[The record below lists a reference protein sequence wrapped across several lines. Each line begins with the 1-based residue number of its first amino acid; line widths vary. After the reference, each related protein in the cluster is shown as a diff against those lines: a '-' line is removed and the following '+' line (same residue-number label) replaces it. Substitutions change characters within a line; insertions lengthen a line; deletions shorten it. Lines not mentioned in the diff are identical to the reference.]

1 MKSKRSKMTA
11 VSFLGNLRRLIL
23 KALLSVFLRVLPL
36 FIKREAKMILFASYN
51 GKSTGDSPGAIFEAL
66 RADPAYADYQL
77 VWALKK
83 PRPVAGAE
91 VVRFNSLAYYK
102 ALTKAKYWVFNAKM
116 APYYYKAED
125 QVYLQTWHGTPLKRL
140 AHDIED
146 TGKRYRAYLTHKQ
159 MVKSYAE
166 DSRHWD
172 WLIASSPFTV
182 DKFAS
187 AFQFPPD
194 KMIQMPYPRTDIL
207 YQPKPEQIE
216 QLKAHYQLPL
226 DKKVILY
233 APTWRDD
240 AYGLDG
246 YHMRLQ
252 LDFAH
257 WKAVLGEQ
265 YVVLFKPHYL
275 ISNHIRIDEELK
287 DFIYPLPATLDIHEA
302 YLMADVL
309 VTDYSSVFFDYAIL
323 KRPIYFYMYDL
334 ELYSQHL
341 RGFYLD
347 VHKDL
352 PSTPIQTE
360 KELLAALLENNFDY
374 ALLADFNQ
382 RFNPWVQGS
391 SSLKIIEKIFK
402 ECKES

>member
-1 MKSKRSKMTA
+1 MTA

-172 WLIASSPFTV
+172 WLIA
-182 DKFAS
+182 
-187 AFQFPPD
+187 
-194 KMIQMPYPRTDIL
+194 
-207 YQPKPEQIE
+207 
-216 QLKAHYQLPL
+216 
-226 DKKVILY
+226 
-233 APTWRDD
+233 
-240 AYGLDG
+240 
-246 YHMRLQ
+246 
-252 LDFAH
+252 
-257 WKAVLGEQ
+257 
-265 YVVLFKPHYL
+265 
-275 ISNHIRIDEELK
+275 
-287 DFIYPLPATLDIHEA
+287 
-302 YLMADVL
+302 
-309 VTDYSSVFFDYAIL
+309 
-323 KRPIYFYMYDL
+323 
-334 ELYSQHL
+334 
-341 RGFYLD
+341 
-347 VHKDL
+347 
-352 PSTPIQTE
+352 
-360 KELLAALLENNFDY
+360 
-374 ALLADFNQ
+374 
-382 RFNPWVQGS
+382 
-391 SSLKIIEKIFK
+391 
-402 ECKES
+402 